1 MAETQLDRRTSEAT
15 ETGAHDKYK
24 HIVLEGVRVPPADQE
39 SGEVFMPTGNS
50 VIEGFVNGGVYYN
63 RIKYSNVM
71 VVQTTQVVTDDT
83 ATITFDES
91 RTGTRAGKGAAGFVR
106 GTCSDWS

>member
-50 VIEGFVNGGVYYN
+50 VIEGFVNGTPITALCGKTWVPN
-63 RIKYSNVM
+63 DDPSKYPLCPTCKEIAWQRFHKV
-71 VVQTTQVVTDDT
+71 
-83 ATITFDES
+83 FD
-91 RTGTRAGKGAAGFVR
+91 
-106 GTCSDWS
+106 